1 VQNRL
6 ARTVECA
13 DGPDVDHRTQ
23 ILFGDPAETIT
34 KYAEAHRAR
43 LVLMTTGR
51 VGLRKYVLG
60 GVTEA
65 VVRRSRCPV
74 CTLDPN
80 GHTLLPAPDAADPDA
95 ADPDAAD
102 STLPEIGLP
111 AAGDRSC
118 RRPSRSTGFRPETS
132 HPTVLWRSGA
142 PESDPGA
149 PLLQTPLCFQRIPLL
164 IHPRPDGHP
173 ASWLRKTKRNS
184 FSTRPAKSLSKKDR

>member
-1 VQNRL
+1 VPVTLSPSAPNIISHAKYWARTFRAAVDVVHVIESTGLFGAGRRRPGLHRPAELLDVQNRL

-95 ADPDAAD
+95 AD

-111 AAGDRSC
+111 AAGDRS
-118 RRPSRSTGFRPETS
+118 
-132 HPTVLWRSGA
+132 
-142 PESDPGA
+142 
-149 PLLQTPLCFQRIPLL
+149 
-164 IHPRPDGHP
+164 
-173 ASWLRKTKRNS
+173 
-184 FSTRPAKSLSKKDR
+184 